1 MKTVFLS
8 DAHLKGPGYAGHEKL
23 MHFFDRLR
31 GRGGTGSGGI
41 SAGTLTLDHLVIA
54 GDFFDFWFG
63 RGDAIY
69 PGFRPIVDRMV
80 ALKQEGVRI
89 SLCEGNHDFFL
100 TDYFSINL
108 GSTFIRIGPNS
119 ILTVSGFSFP
129 TGIPWTGA
137 TGNIWLCGDFFGA
150 PLRAVC
156 SGCFPSSCCGDWPV
170 SGRR

>member
-31 GRGGTGSGGI
+31 GRGGTGSGE
-41 SAGTLTLDHLVIA
+41 SATGTLTLDHLIIA
-54 GDFFDFWFG
+54 GDFFDFWFA

-69 PGFRPIVDRMV
+69 PGFRPVVDRMV

-100 TDYFSINL
+100 TDYFS
-108 GSTFIRIGPNS
+108 R
-119 ILTVSGFSFP
+119 
-129 TGIPWTGA
+129 
-137 TGNIWLCGDFFGA
+137 
-150 PLRAVC
+150 
-156 SGCFPSSCCGDWPV
+156 
-170 SGRR
+170 